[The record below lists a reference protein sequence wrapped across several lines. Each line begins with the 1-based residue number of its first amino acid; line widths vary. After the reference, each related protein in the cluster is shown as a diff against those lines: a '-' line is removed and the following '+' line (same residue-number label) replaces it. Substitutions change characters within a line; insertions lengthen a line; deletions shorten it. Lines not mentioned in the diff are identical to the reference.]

1 MPAQPRS
8 ASTTLQHQGSSPGH
22 PRSHGSLIERI
33 FSQATGGVKKRPALC
48 RVLQTP
54 EHVIVSAME
63 EPLVA
68 ADQPDWDLKQV
79 SVPVLVINA
88 KSPFWTAD

>member
-1 MPAQPRS
+1 
-8 ASTTLQHQGSSPGH
+8 
-22 PRSHGSLIERI
+22 
-33 FSQATGGVKKRPALC
+33 
-48 RVLQTP
+48 
-54 EHVIVSAME
+54 ME

-88 KSPFWTAD
+88 KSPFRTADYEGYVHSLSAQTDCRILDGVGHFLMMEKSAQFNAALADMLRKFNLIGT